1 MNTAATTTAT
11 PATKRSKAMII
22 GGSVAGVAVIA
33 GAATALVFAFSS
45 PASAHAHTPVTPPP
59 AHHTVAPVS
68 PAHPV
73 APNNTPVSPAH
84 PSNPGVPA
92 LPATQVEQLQRELGQ
107 LNYYEGP
114 INGQM
119 TPQTVQA
126 IEYLQRDAQLPQNGL
141 YNQITYLA
149 LQHFLAAGN
158 NQMGD

>member
-22 GGSVAGVAVIA
+22 GGSVAGLAVIA
-33 GAATALVFAFSS
+33 GAATALVLAFSS
-45 PASAHAHTPVTPPP
+45 PASAHAHTPATPPP
-59 AHHTVAPVS
+59 AHHAVAPIS

-84 PSNPGVPA
+84 PSNPSVPA
-92 LPATQVEQLQRELGQ
+92 LPAAQVEQLQRELGQ

-141 YNQITYLA
+141 YNQVTYLA